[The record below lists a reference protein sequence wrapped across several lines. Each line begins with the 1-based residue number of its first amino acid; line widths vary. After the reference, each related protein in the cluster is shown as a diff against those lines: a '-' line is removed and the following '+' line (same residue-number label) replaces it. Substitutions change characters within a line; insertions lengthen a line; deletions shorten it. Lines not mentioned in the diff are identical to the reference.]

1 MNIQQLE
8 QIELNRIDNLLP
20 QKLIKDEQEEKE
32 KIHIVYVMVWTKV
45 CGGSKII
52 LEYANRLARLGE
64 KITIITYDNRPD
76 WFELEKG
83 VEFIQVPSNKSIA
96 DNIPECDLIVATSWK
111 CIYESIK
118 ANKAPVAFF
127 EQGGAHLFEQ
137 DNLSEQKKKVVR
149 QRFEIVPFIY
159 TVSKYSQDII
169 KKEFNRESEIM
180 YNAIDNKIFYPR
192 SVQDTNSDDVIEITI
207 IGSEDFKFK
216 NIDEILQAIRKLKQK
231 YDNIKLNWIT
241 QTKPEKN
248 NEPAVINPP
257 QKLIGEILRKTDI
270 YICNS
275 EYESFGLPIL
285 EAMTCGAAVITTD
298 TGGMRDF
305 VVENENAILIQK
317 HNIED
322 IYQKTEFLI
331 NNKEF
336 RKKLS
341 EEGMK
346 TAQKYNW
353 DNSIKHIDEYY
364 RKLVKYKISN

>member
-1 MNIQQLE
+1 
-8 QIELNRIDNLLP
+8 
-20 QKLIKDEQEEKE
+20 
-32 KIHIVYVMVWTKV
+32 
-45 CGGSKII
+45 
-52 LEYANRLARLGE
+52 
-64 KITIITYDNRPD
+64 
-76 WFELEKG
+76 
-83 VEFIQVPSNKSIA
+83 
-96 DNIPECDLIVATSWK
+96 
-111 CIYESIK
+111 
-118 ANKAPVAFF
+118 
-127 EQGGAHLFEQ
+127 
-137 DNLSEQKKKVVR
+137 
-149 QRFEIVPFIY
+149 
-159 TVSKYSQDII
+159 
-169 KKEFNRESEIM
+169 M

-336 RKKLS
+336 RKNYLKK
-341 EEGMK
+341 E
-346 TAQKYNW
+346 
-353 DNSIKHIDEYY
+353 
-364 RKLVKYKISN
+364 